1 MQVSPLT
8 VRLSAAF
15 AMALLVALGAALAV
29 GRWLIAHEMLQG
41 LHSLHHAEFTELV
54 DDLPPSAAGVS
65 HAEMA
70 ARLRE
75 HAEGD
80 ADLFFFQVHD
90 RDGRVLFRSRNLG
103 ETVLPDLSVHGTS
116 TERILPPHGRLLVS
130 EFNHGDFHIQI
141 ASRLGPLEQLLGNY
155 ARAGF
160 VLWAGA
166 AVFSLGAG
174 YGLSRLLLRPV
185 RAIAQTAQ
193 RIGADRLGER
203 IPVPP
208 GRDEITQ
215 LAGLLNETFDR
226 LQRAFMQV
234 RQFSADAS
242 HELKTPLT
250 LIRLNAERLRQ
261 RAVERS
267 GSTAELD
274 ELLEET
280 AHMQEVVDRLLFL
293 ARAEGGALPLRRE
306 ERDTAEWIRGVAE
319 DAAVLAEDRGVRL
332 ELAVNEPLRQCFD
345 PALLRQVVLNLVT
358 NAIKVSPPGS
368 VIMLRSSL
376 ADAAW
381 RIELVDR
388 GPGLTEAQIGRM
400 FERFGL
406 SQEQT
411 PAESSG
417 HGLGLAI
424 ARSLVQL
431 HGGRISA
438 RRASTGGL
446 HVGVEL
452 PAGSMK
458 TN

>member
-15 AMALLVALGAALAV
+15 ALALLLALAGALAI
-29 GRWLIAHEMLQG
+29 GRWLMAREMLQS
-41 LHSLHHAEFTELV
+41 LHALHHAEFTELV
-54 DDLPPSAAGVS
+54 DDLPARAAGVS
-65 HAEMA
+65 SEDMA
-70 ARLRE
+70 ARLQE

-103 ETVLPDLSVHGTS
+103 QSVLPDLSIHGVS
-116 TERILPPHGRLLVS
+116 TERSLPPHGRLLVS
-130 EFNHGDFHIQI
+130 EFNHGDFHVQI

-155 ARAGF
+155 ARAAFG
-160 VLWAGA
+160 LWAGA
-166 AVFSLGAG
+166 AGFSVAAG
-174 YGLSRLLLRPV
+174 YALSRLLLRPV
-185 RAIAQTAQ
+185 RAIAETAQ

-215 LAGLLNETFDR
+215 LARLLNETFDR
-226 LQRAFMQV
+226 LERSFRQV

-261 RAVERS
+261 RMVER
-267 GSTAELD
+267 GEDTAELD
-274 ELLEET
+274 DLLEE
-280 AHMQEVVDRLLFL
+280 AARMHDVVDRLLFL

-306 ERDTAEWIRGVAE
+306 ERGTSEWIRDVAE

-332 ELAVNEPLRQCFD
+332 VLAANEPMQWRFD

-368 VIMLRSSL
+368 VIRLHSSL
-376 ADAAW
+376 VDGAW
-381 RIELVDR
+381 RIDLIDQ
-388 GPGLTEAQIGRM
+388 GPGLTEEQIERM

-406 SQEQT
+406 SLENS
-411 PAESSG
+411 AASAAG
-417 HGLGLAI
+417 HGFGLAI
-424 ARSLVQL
+424 ARSLVRL
-431 HGGRISA
+431 HAGRISA
-438 RRASTGGL
+438 RRAAGGGL
-446 HVGVEL
+446 HLRVEL
-452 PAGSMK
+452 PGAA
-458 TN
+458 